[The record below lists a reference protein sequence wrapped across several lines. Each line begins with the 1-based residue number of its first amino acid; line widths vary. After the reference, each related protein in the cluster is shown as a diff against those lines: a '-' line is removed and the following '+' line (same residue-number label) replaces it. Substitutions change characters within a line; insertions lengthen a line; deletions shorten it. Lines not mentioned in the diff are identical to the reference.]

1 MGIYFGGFD
10 ELNDKL
16 ERMTKEGAAKRDK
29 FVVQEA
35 EILISHAK
43 DNTPVQTGNLRKNWK
58 RTRAV
63 QGKVTV
69 YNNVEYASHVEYGH
83 RQQPGRYVPAIGKRL
98 TKDFVPSKKML
109 HRAMLQ
115 SSKTFKEDA
124 ADIIKGLIDE

>member
-43 DNTPVQTGNLRKNWK
+43 DNTPVQTRQPTQELETDTGRSRQGHGLQQRRICLTRRVWPSPTAGAV
-58 RTRAV
+58 RTR
-63 QGKVTV
+63 
-69 YNNVEYASHVEYGH
+69 HW
-83 RQQPGRYVPAIGKRL
+83 
-98 TKDFVPSKKML
+98 
-109 HRAMLQ
+109 
-115 SSKTFKEDA
+115 
-124 ADIIKGLIDE
+124 